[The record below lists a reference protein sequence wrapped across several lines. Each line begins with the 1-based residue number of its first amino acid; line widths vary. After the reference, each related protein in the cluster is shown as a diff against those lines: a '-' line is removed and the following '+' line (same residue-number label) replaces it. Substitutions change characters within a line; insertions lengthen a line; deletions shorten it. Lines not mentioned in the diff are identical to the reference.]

1 MHPAP
6 SIILFTTLSGL
17 GFGLLIFL
25 GAGMPVAT
33 GEGALGLF
41 AIAYALAGGGLVASI
56 FHLANPVNAIKAFSQ
71 WRSSWLSR
79 EGICAVATLLTM
91 APYGLA
97 LILSGSHIASLGY
110 AGAALAAVT
119 VFATAMIYAQIRA
132 VPRWNQPAT
141 PLHLVLVSLAGGALL
156 AGQGQIGAVLLA
168 GAGGAQAWHWVK
180 GDRRLAES
188 GATMG
193 AATALPGRVRQL
205 EPPHTGTNYLMRE
218 MIFHVGRRHR
228 RKLRRIAFGLGYIVP
243 IGCVFLLPAGFG
255 TAIGALIHT
264 GGVLVSR
271 WLFFAE
277 AEHVVGLYYGQ
288 RGH

>member
-25 GAGMPVAT
+25 GAGLPVAT

-41 AIAYALAGGGLVASI
+41 AIAYALAGGGLAASL

-97 LILSGSHIASLGY
+97 LILSGSHIPSLGY

-119 VFATAMIYAQIRA
+119 VFATAMID
-132 VPRWNQPAT
+132 AT
-141 PLHLVLVSLAGGALL
+141 PLHMVLVSLAGGALL
-156 AGQGQIGAVLLA
+156 AGQDQIGTLLLA
-168 GAGGAQAWHWVK
+168 GAGVAQAWHWVK
-180 GDRRLAES
+180 GDRRITES

-193 AATALPGRVRQL
+193 TATALPGRVRQL

-228 RKLRRIAFGLGYIVP
+228 RNLRRIAFGLGYVVP